1 MDDFE
6 TRVRERAYRMW
17 QEAGCPDGRAAEH
30 WEKAR
35 ELVAIEA
42 NQKLTTK
49 PIINPSSAGPFG
61 EPIEP
66 IAALEN
72 AGEFPTLT
80 DQGEQNIP
88 RRQAASMPDA
98 GNRLKTSRPAARGRT
113 SLRARFRK

>member
-6 TRVRERAYRMW
+6 KRVRERAYRMW

-49 PIINPSSAGPFG
+49 PIINPGSAGPFG

-113 SLRARFRK
+113 SLRALFRK